1 MVILLQGTQHI
12 MRELDEQ
19 RFAELMLYISNEC
32 EQDPKF
38 GATKLNKILFYSDFL
53 AYANL
58 GNSITGAEYQKLDHG
73 PGPRRIKSIRRNLE
87 QQGALIVK
95 KVALRDGRVQ
105 ERIIPKRKPNLEL
118 FGSEEIK
125 VVDEVIKQL
134 WGHDADAVS
143 KLSHYEIGWQLAR
156 LNETIPYGTI
166 FLSDKALNDEDIRRI
181 QHFAER
187 HGYATT
193 R

>member
-1 MVILLQGTQHI
+1 
-12 MRELDEQ
+12 MRELDE
-19 RFAELMLYISNEC
+19 RRLAELMLYIGRKC
-32 EQDPKF
+32 ADDPKF

-58 GNSITGAEYQKLDHG
+58 GDSITGAEYQKLPFG
-73 PGPRRIKSIRRNLE
+73 PAPRRIKVVRRNLE
-87 QQGALIVK
+87 QEGALVVRSIQ
-95 KVALRDGRVQ
+95 LRGGRAQ
-105 ERIIPKRKPNLEL
+105 ERIIPKRRPKMNL
-118 FGSEEIK
+118 FTTKEIE
-125 VVDEVIKQL
+125 VVDEVLNQL
-134 WGHDADAVS
+134 RGHDAES
-143 KLSHYEIGWQLAR
+143 ISNLSHLEIGWQVAR

-166 FLSDKALNDEDIRRI
+166 FLSDKALDDEDIRRI